1 MGSLMLPLYESPNVE
16 LRLLFMSFFTDGT
29 FTIIVLVLNSVGL
42 YNIVSSRPKYSFL
55 LILIGMILLMI
66 NSIILFNVKFPII
79 IKGGLAY
86 EENLP
91 VHIVSVLVS
100 LIWFATIEFLTELN
114 KFKEKL

>member
-1 MGSLMLPLYESPNVE
+1 MLPLYESPNVE